1 MDYTRREF
9 GKIALATATLPL
21 AEWKLMAAAKP
32 NSVFGG
38 VQIGTITYS
47 FRSLP
52 SSAEETLKYCVDC
65 GISGIE
71 LMSNV
76 AEGYAGAPNQGRGG
90 FPGGPPP
97 GAGAPGAGGPPP
109 GAGAPGAPGAPG
121 AGGPP
126 QGAGAAGAQPPGAG
140 GRGRA
145 PLTPEQQEAQRKRAE
160 ETKAWRLSVSM
171 DKYRAFRKMYEDAGV
186 KIYAFKLPPTLQ
198 MSDEEYAY
206 IWNVT
211 ETLGANH
218 VTMELPTDDA
228 LLARVAA
235 YAEKRKLRI
244 AFHTHGQGGSSG
256 FDKVLNASPYTAL
269 NFDVGHYYGVNG
281 ESPVPLVEKY
291 HARIASLHLKDRK
304 GPTPGQPAAEGGRGG
319 GPNMPW
325 GQGETP
331 LVAVLQSMKKNKYN
345 FPASIEYEYQTPEGS
360 DVLTE
365 IKKCVEYCKKALA

>member
-1 MDYTRREF
+1 VDYTRREF
-9 GKIALATATLPL
+9 GKLALATATLPMAQL
-21 AEWKLMAAAKP
+21 KLMAAAKP

-52 SSAEETLKYCVDC
+52 SSAEEVLKYCLEC

-76 AEGYAGAPNQGRGG
+76 AENYAGMPNQGRGAG
-90 FPGGPPP
+90 PGGPGGPMPGGPPP
-97 GAGAPGAGGPPP
+97 GGAAAGGPPP
-109 GAGAPGAPGAPG
+109 GAGAPGAPPPGGAAPG
-121 AGGPP
+121 G
-126 QGAGAAGAQPPGAG
+126 QGQ

-145 PLTPEQQEAQRKRAE
+145 ALTPEQQAERQKRAE
-160 ETKAWRLSVSM
+160 ETKAWRLSVPMS
-171 DKYRAFRKMYEDAGV
+171 KYAAFRKMYEDAGV
-186 KIYAFKLPPTLQ
+186 KIYAFKLPPTLE

-256 FDKVLNASPYTAL
+256 FDKVLKASPYTAL

-281 ESPVPLVEKY
+281 QSPVPLVEQY
-291 HARIASLHLKDRK
+291 HTRIASLHLKDRK
-304 GPTPGQPAAEGGRGG
+304 GPTPGAPTEGARAG

-331 LVAVLQSMKKNKYN
+331 LKEVLLSMKKNKYK
-345 FPASIEYEYQTPEGS
+345 FPASIEYEYTTPEGS
-360 DVLTE
+360 DVITE
-365 IKKCVEYCKKALA
+365 MKKCVEYCRKALA

>member
-1 MDYTRREF
+1 MDYTRREI
-9 GKIALATATLPL
+9 GKIVLASAALPL
-21 AEWKLMAAAKP
+21 APWKLMAAAKP

-52 SSAEETLKYCVDC
+52 SSAEETLKYCLDC

-76 AEGYAGAPNQGRGG
+76 AEGYVGAPNQGRGG
-90 FPGGPPP
+90 GPGGAPP

-109 GAGAPGAPGAPG
+109 GARAAGAPPPGAAA

-126 QGAGAAGAQPPGAG
+126 PGGGAPGG
-140 GRGRA
+140 QGRGRA
-145 PLTPEQQEAQRKRAE
+145 PLTPEQQAERQKRAE
-160 ETKAWRLSVSM
+160 EVKAWRLSVPM
-171 DKYRAFRKMYEDAGV
+171 AKYAAFRKMYEDAGV
-186 KIYAFKLPPTLQ
+186 KIYAFKLPPTLE

-206 IWNVT
+206 IWNVA

-235 YAEKRKLRI
+235 YAAKRKLRI

-269 NFDVGHYYGVNG
+269 NFDVGHYYGING

-291 HARIASLHLKDRK
+291 HDRIASLHLKDRK
-304 GPTPGQPAAEGGRGG
+304 GPTPGQPVAEGGRGG

-331 LVAVLQSMKKNKYN
+331 LAAVLQTMKKNNYK
-345 FPASIEYEYQTPEGS
+345 FPGSIEYEYPTPEGS

-365 IKKCVEYCKKALA
+365 MKKCVEYCKKALA